1 MKKLIILLL
10 AFFFALNLSAQEEKP
25 VKIVFDVT
33 SSDAKVHQAAIRHVK
48 FMSQAYENAEFEVV
62 MYSGSQEMFVKDK
75 SSVAEDMEAL
85 AKQDNITFVVCQGT
99 MKRHKISDDQL
110 IPGLIQVP
118 DGILEIINK
127 QAEGWGY
134 IKEGQ

>member
-1 MKKLIILLL
+1 MKKIITLILV
-10 AFFFALNLSAQEEKP
+10 FFFAFNLSAQEKP

-48 FMSQAYENAEFEVV
+48 FMSQAYEDAQFEVV
-62 MYSGSQEMFVKDK
+62 MYSGSIDMVLKEK
-75 SSVAEDMEAL
+75 SSVAEDLEAL
-85 AKQDNITFVVCQGT
+85 AKKDNITFVVCQGT

-110 IPGLIQVP
+110 IPGLVQVP
-118 DGILEIINK
+118 DGILEIIMK

-134 IKEGQ
+134 IKEGR

>member
-1 MKKLIILLL
+1 MKKILALLL
-10 AFFFALNLSAQEEKP
+10 ASFFAINLSAQEKP

-33 SSDAKVHQAAIRHVK
+33 SDDPKVHQATIRHVK
-48 FMSQAYENAEFEVV
+48 FMSNAYDNAEFEVV
-62 MYSGSQEMFVKDK
+62 MYSGSQDMFIKEK
-75 SSVAEDMEAL
+75 SSVAEDLEAL
-85 AKQDNITFVVCQGT
+85 AKKDNITFVACKGT
-99 MKRHKISDDQL
+99 MKRHKVTDDDL
-110 IPGLIQVP
+110 VPGITQVP